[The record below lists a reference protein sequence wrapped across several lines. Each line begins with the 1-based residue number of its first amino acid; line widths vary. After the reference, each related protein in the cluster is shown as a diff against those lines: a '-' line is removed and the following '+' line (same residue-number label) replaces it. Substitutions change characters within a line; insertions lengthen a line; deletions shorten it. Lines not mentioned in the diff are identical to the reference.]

1 MDTQFL
7 VKRDLTKFLE
17 YGKVIRKVRKGVVM
31 KNTVKYVVYTQNNK
45 MGKTGEFD
53 NAKDAIK
60 WAKENVHAFDYVKE
74 KKDTW
79 EILFE
84 ELLVWIGKGEVID
97 VG

>member
-1 MDTQFL
+1 
-7 VKRDLTKFLE
+7 
-17 YGKVIRKVRKGVVM
+17 M

-45 MGKTGEFD
+45 MGKIGEFD

-60 WAKENVHAFDYVKE
+60 WAKENVYAFDYVKE

-84 ELLVWIGKGEVID
+84 ELLVWIGKGEVIN